1 MMNNDNFKAEVT
13 LKNQRVKFEGISENN
28 PERMV
33 EFDYLKP
40 IGDGEGFRGLE
51 LMLVTFGG
59 CVSTTIV
66 FLLRKMEKSIETFK
80 LQLEGE
86 KQENPLSLKKITF
99 KVKIVSDNITNDE
112 MQEVLRKAAVLSPV
126 WNMVKGN
133 VEVIGNVSIQ
143 RKEECLEMR

>member
-1 MMNNDNFKAEVT
+1 MNNGNFKAEVT
-13 LKNQRVKFEGISENN
+13 LKNQKVKFEGISDNN
-28 PERMV
+28 PNRVV

-40 IGDGEGFRGLE
+40 IGDEEGFRGLE

-66 FLLRKMEKSIETFK
+66 FLLRKMGKTIETFK

-86 KQENPLSLKKITF
+86 KQENPVSLKKITF
-99 KVKIVSDNITNDE
+99 EVIMVADNITTNE
-112 MQEVLRKAAVLSPV
+112 MQEVLKMTEKLSPV

-133 VEVIGNVSIQ
+133 VEVISNVSIQ
-143 RKEECLEMR
+143 RNEECLKQV